1 MPEPTM
7 NQLQLGVPAPKLGWT
22 YEQLMSD
29 GLCQKQFISEIL
41 TQPYSLGHLYDEAV
55 LPRQTINA
63 LDGRFAYGG
72 MISVDTD
79 VGEAEVRPS
88 HTADFKYMDARL
100 TKDVAKFTITD
111 EALIRGKNAI
121 ISPQDYFLSREG
133 EAFLH
138 ALDQR
143 IYRELN
149 NSPMKMYWNAS
160 KVDRPSP
167 DPGIT
172 TDFMENIVPEIW
184 YNFEQS
190 NRAPTAMMLNFAT
203 YTKLFST
210 LNRDYHGLGTYDDNF
225 LPGLRDIKVI
235 KCNLIRPGEIYFVS
249 NQVPGILLLEFEEV
263 KSYSH
268 QDIDIGQFVMRIDVF
283 RQVISNLYQ
292 REFNETRPQKVHK
305 NLQNDVWTS
314 KTVADPY
321 MANSGVLK
329 LRVHGFEAPADKNE
343 IWADYFGK
351 DIANTAQKNLPAA

>member
-1 MPEPTM
+1 
-7 NQLQLGVPAPKLGWT
+7 
-22 YEQLMSD
+22 
-29 GLCQKQFISEIL
+29 
-41 TQPYSLGHLYDEAV
+41 
-55 LPRQTINA
+55 
-63 LDGRFAYGG
+63 
-72 MISVDTD
+72 
-79 VGEAEVRPS
+79 
-88 HTADFKYMDARL
+88 
-100 TKDVAKFTITD
+100 
-111 EALIRGKNAI
+111 
-121 ISPQDYFLSREG
+121 
-133 EAFLH
+133 
-138 ALDQR
+138 
-143 IYRELN
+143 
-149 NSPMKMYWNAS
+149 
-160 KVDRPSP
+160 
-167 DPGIT
+167 
-172 TDFMENIVPEIW
+172 MENIVPEIW

-329 LRVHGFEAPADKNE
+329 LRIHGFEAPADKNE

-351 DIANTAQKNLPAA
+351 DIANTAQQNLPAA